1 MEFKKC
7 ARCGCFFMSNN
18 DVCCNCETRDRLDIA
33 KLNNILNE
41 NTDFNSIQDLSIAS
55 GVTFNNLNRF
65 IQNNKIDGLNNDFY
79 NLK

>member
-18 DVCCNCETRDRLDIA
+18 DVCCNCEARDRLDIA